1 MPTFT
6 KLCASCATALAI
18 GFRAVDRAAMN
29 NQVAPERG
37 PGGSQVGMA
46 MTTARDAAA
55 GQAAA
60 GKKSQSSSA
69 RPERIGVPHLAEEAA
84 QADVDPCDLCVEALP
99 GYVLGDLPVPDS
111 RWVLEHTAV
120 CNSCRS
126 ELHCYE
132 EVDSLLDRCCQH
144 KEDIAPTLTSL
155 VQRKVL
161 REAFWGRMDSPIG
174 ELLVAV
180 SGTGVCEIGF
190 GWMEHDQAFVA
201 RLMQRGFMPIH
212 DENRT
217 HDVAIQLGEYFTGR
231 RNHFAVPLDF
241 SGLSPFSKAV
251 LNATAQVPFG
261 ETRTYGDIAREIGK
275 PGASRAV
282 GNALNRNPIPLIV
295 PCHRIVPT
303 GDGIGKYA
311 GGVETKVQLLT
322 LEGAL
327 ARPAALFVQS

>member
-1 MPTFT
+1 
-6 KLCASCATALAI
+6 
-18 GFRAVDRAAMN
+18 MN
-29 NQVAPERG
+29 DQVSPERG

-46 MTTARDAAA
+46 MTTARDAVA

-99 GYVLGDLPVPDS
+99 GYVLGDLPVTDS

-132 EVDSLLDRCCQH
+132 EVDSLLDRCCQV
-144 KEDIAPTLTSL
+144 KDDAAPPLTSL
-155 VQRKVL
+155 FERKAL
-161 REAFWGRMDSPIG
+161 REAAWGRIDSPLG
-174 ELLVAV
+174 ELLLAV
-180 SGTGVCEIGF
+180 SDEGVCEIGF
-190 GWMEHDQAFVA
+190 GWMEPDQAFVA

-212 DENRT
+212 DDNRIQ
-217 HDVAIQLGEYFTGR
+217 DVAIQLREYFSGR

-241 SGLSPFSKAV
+241 SGLSHFSRAV
-251 LNATAQVPFG
+251 LDATAQVPFG
-261 ETRTYGDIAREIGK
+261 ETRTYGEIARTIGK

-311 GGVETKVQLLT
+311 GGVETKVRLLT
-322 LEGAL
+322 MEGAL
-327 ARPAALFVQS
+327 AQPTPLFMQS

>member
-1 MPTFT
+1 
-6 KLCASCATALAI
+6 
-18 GFRAVDRAAMN
+18 MN
-29 NQVAPERG
+29 EQNAPERG

-46 MTTARDAAA
+46 MTTAKDAVA

-84 QADVDPCDLCVEALP
+84 RADVDECDLCIAALP
-99 GYVLGDLPVPDS
+99 GYVLGDLPVIDS

-120 CNSCRS
+120 CNFCRN
-126 ELHCYE
+126 ELHCFE
-132 EVDSLLDRCCQH
+132 EVDSLLDQCCQA
-144 KEDIAPTLTSL
+144 KEETTPPLTSL
-155 VQRKVL
+155 FAVPAMH
-161 REAFWGRMDSPIG
+161 EAAWGRVESPIG

-180 SGTGVCEIGF
+180 SNTGVCEIGF
-190 GWMEHDQAFVA
+190 GWMDDDREFVC

-212 DENRT
+212 DDHRV
-217 HDVAIQLGEYFTGR
+217 HDIANQLGEYFSGR
-231 RNHFAVPLDF
+231 RDRFTVPLDF
-241 SGLSPFSKAV
+241 SGLSPFSRAV
-251 LNATAQVPFG
+251 LDATARVPFG
-261 ETRTYGDIAREIGK
+261 ETRTYGDIARAIGK

-311 GGVETKVQLLT
+311 GGVETKVRLLT

-327 ARPAALFVQS
+327 TQSLYAPS